1 MDFTICLSRGKN
13 WFARMICWVSKS
25 EVSHAVIVFD
35 SDAFGTR
42 MVLEA
47 MKRGLVITPW
57 EKWKKKNMVV
67 AQYKVCVPERLL
79 RKSFQ
84 DVGSYIGVKYGK
96 VVRLFVN
103 QLILRR
109 EPASKNPFERSTEM
123 FCSEVVVR
131 FLHRTGD
138 PRFKHFN
145 DYGNWW
151 PEKLKLALEASPLII
166 PVKED

>member
-1 MDFTICLSRGKN
+1 
-13 WFARMICWVSKS
+13 
-25 EVSHAVIVFD
+25 
-35 SDAFGTR
+35 

-57 EKWKKKNMVV
+57 DKWKRKNTVV
-67 AQYKVCVPERLL
+67 AQFKVNVPERLQ
-79 RKSFQ
+79 KKAFQ

-96 VVRLFVN
+96 TVPLFIK
-103 QLILRR
+103 QLIFRR
-109 EPASKNPFERSTEM
+109 EPTSKNPFVRSTSM

-138 PRFKHFN
+138 PRFRFFN

-151 PEKLKLALEASPLII
+151 PEKLRLALEDSSLVV
-166 PVKED
+166 PVEED